1 VKTLR
6 VLGLALLPLA
16 LGGCAAAVINGTASG
31 DTYEQRSGHS
41 AEDARI
47 TREVRT
53 LLYREPMLAE
63 ERIRVATLQGVV
75 SLSGTI
81 SSREAMRR
89 AVDIARS
96 VEGVHGINLEL
107 RLEGN

>member
-1 VKTLR
+1 MKTLR
-6 VLGLALLPLA
+6 VLLLALFPVVMA
-16 LGGCAAAVINGTASG
+16 GCAVAVIDGAASG
-31 DTYEQRSGHS
+31 DSYEQRSGHS

-53 LLYREPMLAE
+53 LLYREPLLAD

-89 AVDIARS
+89 AIDITRG
-96 VEGVHGINLEL
+96 VQGVHGINLEL
-107 RLEGN
+107 RVEDN